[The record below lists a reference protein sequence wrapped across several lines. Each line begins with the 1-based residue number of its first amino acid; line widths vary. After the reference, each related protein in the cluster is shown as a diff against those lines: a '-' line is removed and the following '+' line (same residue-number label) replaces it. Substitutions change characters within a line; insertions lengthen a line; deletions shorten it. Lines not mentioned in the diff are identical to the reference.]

1 MGNELPHFGG
11 VDSMKKEIYVESA
24 LLKSKNDKR
33 FIESKIEFLMDCFDL
48 KLIEEIRFWNII
60 QSTDFER
67 TEDELLRNNSSKC
80 IPDINSRYYAL
91 ESKINIRP
99 KLEID
104 KVTNERWLLKLVPD
118 YKLSSLMSR
127 WERDNE
133 NKTLEIRQP
142 SQQAETNMLI
152 DFYRNEL
159 KEVVYIIN
167 GAVEL
172 LKWLH
177 CWGGKAFILED
188 LFEDETFHLLFGSC
202 ECEK

>member
-11 VDSMKKEIYVESA
+11 IDSMEKEIDVESV
-24 LLKSKNDKR
+24 LLKSKNDNR
-33 FIESKIEFLMDCFDL
+33 CFESKIEFLMDCFDL
-48 KLIEEIRFWNII
+48 KSIEEINFWNAI
-60 QSTDFER
+60 QSTEFER
-67 TEDELLRNNSSKC
+67 IEDELLRDNSSKC

-91 ESKINIRP
+91 ESKIYIRP
-99 KLEID
+99 KIEID
-104 KVTNERWLLKLVPD
+104 KVTNERWLFKLVPD

-142 SQQAETNMLI
+142 SQQVETNMLI

-188 LFEDETFHLLFGSC
+188 LFEDEIFHLLFGSF

>member
-1 MGNELPHFGG
+1 M
-11 VDSMKKEIYVESA
+11 
-24 LLKSKNDKR
+24 
-33 FIESKIEFLMDCFDL
+33 
-48 KLIEEIRFWNII
+48 
-60 QSTDFER
+60 
-67 TEDELLRNNSSKC
+67 
-80 IPDINSRYYAL
+80 
-91 ESKINIRP
+91 
-99 KLEID
+99 
-104 KVTNERWLLKLVPD
+104 PD
-118 YKLSSLMSR
+118 YKLSSLTSR

-142 SQQAETNMLI
+142 SQQVETDMLV

-172 LKWLH
+172 FKWLH

-188 LFEDETFHLLFGSC
+188 LFEDELFHLLFGSF